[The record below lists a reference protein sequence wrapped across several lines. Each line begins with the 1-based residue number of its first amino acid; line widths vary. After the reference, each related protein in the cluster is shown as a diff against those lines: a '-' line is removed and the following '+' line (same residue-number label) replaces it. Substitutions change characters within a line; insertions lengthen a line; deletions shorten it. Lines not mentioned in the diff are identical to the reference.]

1 MSRDRMTG
9 LACGIVCERLALS
22 IGFPCAVLWNG
33 KSGTGPVLHIRSD
46 RFNHQIELVG
56 AVDLP
61 KSAIDLVRC
70 NLLGFGEV
78 VQPVDSLGVAILH
91 DEHEAGTALRPRKQR
106 EVV

>member
-1 MSRDRMTG
+1 M
-9 LACGIVCERLALS
+9 
-22 IGFPCAVLWNG
+22 
-33 KSGTGPVLHIRSD
+33 GPVLHIRSD

-61 KSAIDLVRC
+61 KGAIDLVRC
-70 NLLGFGEV
+70 DLLGFGEV

-106 EVV
+106 EVVGAEVKHDGMTQRWLGGGTLTIPSPSAAPLWG